1 MSLMAAIDL
10 AVRLQLLRDKP
21 GHAHLGNYAWLM
33 GGVAASGFEFN
44 DETINAFLQ
53 GVANRLKLDT
63 PSLTYNWTRSDTRK
77 CLLANRDVLIGLIA
91 SDTVLTSGGS

>member
-1 MSLMAAIDL
+1 MSLLAAIDL

-21 GHAHLGNYAWLM
+21 GNVHLGDYARVM
-33 GGVAASGFEFN
+33 GGDAATGFEFTE
-44 DETINAFLQ
+44 ETINAFLQ

-63 PSLTYNWTRSDTRK
+63 PSSTYNWTRSDTRK

-91 SDTVLTSGGS
+91 SDTILTGGGA